1 MADAA
6 HSSQSHAANAIDV
19 RGVAVGAA
27 IVAGAIAFAIVSSYI
42 AIHAGSA
49 ENAISFFGA
58 ERSAPPEVASFSLQ
72 PRPGADIVAFRAEK
86 DRLLETYAWI
96 DRTHGIVRI
105 PIERAMALAAGAI
118 PKQPP
123 PR

>member
-1 MADAA
+1 MADLAN
-6 HSSQSHAANAIDV
+6 SNKSHAANAVDV
-19 RGVAVGAA
+19 RGIAVGAA
-27 IVAGAIAFAIVSSYI
+27 IVAGAIAFAVVSSYI
-42 AIHAGSA
+42 AIHAGNT
-49 ENAISFFGA
+49 EKGISFFGA
-58 ERSAPPEVASFSLQ
+58 ERHAPPEVASFSLQ

-86 DRLLETYAWI
+86 ERLLETYAWI